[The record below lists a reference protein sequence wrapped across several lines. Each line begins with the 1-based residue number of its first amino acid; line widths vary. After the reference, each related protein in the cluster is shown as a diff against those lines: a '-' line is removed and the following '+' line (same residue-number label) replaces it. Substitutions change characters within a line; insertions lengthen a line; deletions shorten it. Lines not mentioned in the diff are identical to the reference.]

1 MPLVSRTAFC
11 IVAIAVGLGLSP
23 VSIGWTQDKQDLERL
38 EKEIEE
44 NRRQRENLDQD
55 RRNLEQGVSALRR
68 NMIRAARMAQEQESV
83 LSRLE
88 SKLPELEAV
97 AAARN
102 EALNARRRQM
112 TGTLAALERL
122 SRNPPQALLLSDAEP
137 LKIVRS
143 AMLLRSALPH
153 LRSQALALKGDLL
166 DIATVRQELEKRRA
180 EIKIATR
187 GLENERGRLNALI
200 LHKAAERRRMMT
212 ETRQVDDRFSDLTKR
227 ASNLRELF
235 ADLRA
240 KRVRSAP
247 KPKERPS
254 RTSPARAGIIAAP
267 DVRRMT
273 QPARGAIVER
283 FGQDTSSG
291 SSAKGATFK
300 TRRRA
305 QVVAPFDGTVVFS
318 GPFKG
323 YGQILII
330 QHGDAY
336 HTLLAGMRRVDA
348 TLGQRLLAGEPVGV
362 MGVQEAGIRLYVEV
376 RRKGQPVNPL
386 PWFTAAR
393 DKVRG

>member
-11 IVAIAVGLGLSP
+11 IVAIAVGVGLSP
-23 VSIGWTQDKQDLERL
+23 VSIGWTQDRQDLDRL
-38 EKEIEE
+38 EKEIEK
-44 NRRQRENLDQD
+44 NRRQREKLDQD
-55 RRNLEQGVSALRR
+55 RRNLEQGFSALRR
-68 NMIRAARMAQEQESV
+68 NLIRAARMAQEQESD

-122 SRNPPQALLLSDAEP
+122 SRNPPHALMLSDAEP

-153 LRSQALALKGDLL
+153 LRSQALALKGDLT
-166 DIATVRQELEKRRA
+166 DIETVRRELEMRRA

-187 GLENERGRLNALI
+187 GLEIERGRLNALI

-240 KRVRSAP
+240 KTVRSTP
-247 KPKERPS
+247 KPAERPS
-254 RTSPARAGIIAAP
+254 RTAVTTAAP
-267 DVRRMT
+267 DVGRMT
-273 QPARGAIVER
+273 QPARGVIVER
-283 FGQDTSSG
+283 FGKDTGSG
-291 SSAKGATFK
+291 SIARGATFK

-330 QHGDAY
+330 QHGGAY

-362 MGVQEAGIRLYVEV
+362 MGVQEAGMRLYVEV

-393 DKVRG
+393 DKVHG